1 MTASIGFL
9 STLVTIMV
17 GFTVLS
23 PIVLL
28 WFLLRDWREG
38 TLW

>member
-9 STLVTIMV
+9 TNLVTVMV
-17 GFTVLS
+17 GFTILS

-28 WFLLRDWREG
+28 WLAMRDWRQG
-38 TLW
+38 NLW

>member
-9 STLVTIMV
+9 STLVMVMV
-17 GFTVLS
+17 GFTILS

-28 WFLLRDWREG
+28 WLLVRDWRKG